1 MNNWWLTEDR
11 GGLIDCTHVMCIPT
25 VNAYKMDCARLETQ
39 LKAAKSVNEE
49 LMNENEEL
57 KKKISEGP
65 TMACGRLKKRMKS
78 MISES
83 ERLLKKMPETSDGL
97 VR

>member
-1 MNNWWLTEDR
+1 M
-11 GGLIDCTHVMCIPT
+11 
-25 VNAYKMDCARLETQ
+25 
-39 LKAAKSVNEE
+39 

-83 ERLLKKMPETSDGL
+83 ERMLKKIPETSDGGGYH
-97 VR
+97 R

>member
-1 MNNWWLTEDR
+1 
-11 GGLIDCTHVMCIPT
+11 
-25 VNAYKMDCARLETQ
+25 
-39 LKAAKSVNEE
+39 
-49 LMNENEEL
+49 MNENEEL
-57 KKKISEGP
+57 KKTISEGP